1 MRPLLS
7 PPESHMPLFIR
18 TLLLACLLSGSLA
31 AHALPPMLEV
41 DEAAVLLAEEH
52 LQALDIRAPEAYQAG
67 HLPGAISAPY
77 GRWRGPAHNPGQLLD
92 PAAFES
98 LVRELGLTPEQQ
110 LLVYAT
116 GEDETDFG
124 AAARVYWTLKYL
136 GFQQVSLLNGGY
148 HYWQQQQQVE
158 LHANLL
164 PPSQS
169 VVNLQASLAIQTDE
183 LLDKIS
189 AGQSSVQ
196 LLDARPPS
204 FFDGTMKAPTASTGG
219 TIAGARN
226 QPFPQWFRPGETRI
240 RPAAE
245 IRQLVQQQKLTGA
258 EETLS
263 FCNTGHWA
271 ATNWFVLSELAGLSN
286 VRLYPGSM
294 TEWTQSPQALPM
306 DNAPTRWQQIQTKF
320 KQLAD

>member
-1 MRPLLS
+1 
-7 PPESHMPLFIR
+7 MPLFIR
-18 TLLLACLLSGSLA
+18 TLLLTCLLGSSLA
-31 AHALPPMLEV
+31 AHALAPMLEV
-41 DEAAVLLAEEH
+41 DEAAALIADAQ

-77 GRWRGPAHNPGQLLD
+77 GRWRGPAHNPGQLLNTAD
-92 PAAFES
+92 FES
-98 LVRELGLTPEQQ
+98 LVRELGLTHDQQ

-148 HYWQQQQQVE
+148 KYWQQEQQVE
-158 LHANLL
+158 QHANQL
-164 PPSQS
+164 PASQS
-169 VVNLQASLAIQTDE
+169 TVQLQASLAIQTDE
-183 LLDKIS
+183 LLDKIT
-189 AGQSSVQ
+189 AGQGSFQ
-196 LLDARPPS
+196 LLDARPPA
-204 FFDGTMKAPTASTGG
+204 FFEGTMKAPTASTGG

-226 QPFPQWFRPGETRI
+226 LPFPQWFRSGETRV

-245 IRQLVQQQKLTGA
+245 IRQLLQQQALTGA

-271 ATNWFVLSELAGLSN
+271 ATNWFVLSELGGLDN

-294 TEWTQSPQALPM
+294 AEWTQNPRALPM
-306 DNAPTRWQQIQTKF
+306 DNTPSRWQQIQTKF